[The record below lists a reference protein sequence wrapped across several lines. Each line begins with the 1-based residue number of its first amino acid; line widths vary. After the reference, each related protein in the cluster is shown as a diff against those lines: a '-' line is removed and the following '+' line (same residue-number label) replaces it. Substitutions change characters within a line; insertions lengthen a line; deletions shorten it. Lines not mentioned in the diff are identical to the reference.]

1 VSSGS
6 SLARLPQYD
15 VPSVLQAVAEA
26 EVAALLSIHETV
38 AALAD
43 EKRALLT
50 ALTAQ
55 RVPYTLH

>member
-1 VSSGS
+1 M
-6 SLARLPQYD
+6 
-15 VPSVLQAVAEA
+15 QAVAEA
-26 EVAALLSIHETV
+26 EVAALLGIHETV

-55 RVPYTLH
+55 RVRQEFTSIG

>member
-1 VSSGS
+1 M
-6 SLARLPQYD
+6 A
-15 VPSVLQAVAEA
+15 QAVAEA
-26 EVAALLSIHETV
+26 EVAALLNIHETV

-55 RVPYTLH
+55 RVRQSQGLG